1 MRLKKVGEWIQYR
14 TSAGK
19 TFYYNQDSGE
29 FQWDSP
35 DARASS
41 SGSQHRTQIQTQSQS
56 EWKPYLDE
64 ASGSVFWYNHTK
76 QVSQWE
82 CPANLSADSEQDH
95 SKSSKNDKDYFY
107 QDDIFEVQN
116 ENELGI

>member
-14 TSAGK
+14 TSAGR

-35 DARASS
+35 NAEKPPT
-41 SGSQHRTQIQTQSQS
+41 GSQHQSQTQS

-64 ASGSVFWYNHTK
+64 ASGSVFWYNHIT

-82 CPANLSADSEQDH
+82 CPANIVAGSGQDH
-95 SKSSKNDKDYFY
+95 SKSSKDDFY
-107 QDDIFEVQN
+107 HDDIFQVQH